1 LDIRKNLF
9 SGRVVRHW
17 KRLPQGGD
25 GVTVPVGVKETCRC
39 FSKGHGLVGNIGG
52 RWLVGLDDL
61 SGFYDSMNW

>member
-1 LDIRKNLF
+1 M
-9 SGRVVRHW
+9 RHW

-25 GVTVPVGVKETCRC
+25 GVTVPGGVKETCRC